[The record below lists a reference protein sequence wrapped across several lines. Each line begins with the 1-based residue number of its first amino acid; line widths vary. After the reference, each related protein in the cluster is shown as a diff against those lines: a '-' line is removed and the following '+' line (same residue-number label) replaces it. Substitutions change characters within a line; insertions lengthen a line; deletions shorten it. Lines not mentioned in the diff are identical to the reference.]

1 MVKDI
6 KINEEFFDI
15 MRTFFKTIRM
25 IENKKIKLY
34 IDTQDKSISI
44 INFSKAPTK
53 KKYSSNIPLILFHN
67 MCLIYNYPCYLEK
80 IYVKSENIELF
91 MKILDIIFG

>member
-1 MVKDI
+1 
-6 KINEEFFDI
+6 

-44 INFSKAPTK
+44 INFSKEPTK
-53 KKYSSNIPLILFHN
+53 K
-67 MCLIYNYPCYLEK
+67 
-80 IYVKSENIELF
+80 
-91 MKILDIIFG
+91 IFK

>member
-1 MVKDI
+1 MK
-6 KINEEFFDI
+6 NDI

-44 INFSKAPTK
+44 INFSKAPIK

-67 MCLIYNYPCYLEK
+67 MCLIYNHPCYLEK

-91 MKILDIIFG
+91 MKILNIIFG